1 MYIRYRYNFAYYIY
15 RYTGTSIVKT
25 SYNAKHFITAK
36 MLNTT
41 EHTMNFSW
49 KILEITHFQK
59 KNRSAIL
66 SSRKYLFQAH
76 TDCSS
81 TLIYA
86 LDTC

>member
-41 EHTMNFSW
+41 EHTMNFS
-49 KILEITHFQK
+49 
-59 KNRSAIL
+59 
-66 SSRKYLFQAH
+66 
-76 TDCSS
+76 
-81 TLIYA
+81 
-86 LDTC
+86 